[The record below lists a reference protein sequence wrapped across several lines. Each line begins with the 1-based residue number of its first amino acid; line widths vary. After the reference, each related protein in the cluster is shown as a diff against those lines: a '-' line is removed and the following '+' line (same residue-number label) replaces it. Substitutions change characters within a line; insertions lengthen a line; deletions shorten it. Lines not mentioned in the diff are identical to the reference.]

1 MKIASVRILA
11 AGAALASALPAC
23 VTGPK
28 NEAPP
33 ACPRACS
40 GALLRGP

>member
-11 AGAALASALPAC
+11 AGAALPAC

-33 ACPRACS
+33 ACPRA
-40 GALLRGP
+40 LLGHQGRKLRV